1 MVHHQTCMKDLL
13 YAGLCSG
20 HWDESSDGRKGPSL
34 PPHGVAFCWGEKTGA
49 PKQIDRKREC
59 QVLSMLKKIKGNER
73 ERKREGR
80 RERKREWTGTRR
92 SHQGSRERQTDR

>member
-1 MVHHQTCMKDLL
+1 
-13 YAGLCSG
+13 
-20 HWDESSDGRKGPSL
+20 
-34 PPHGVAFCWGEKTGA
+34 
-49 PKQIDRKREC
+49 
-59 QVLSMLKKIKGNER
+59 MLKKIKGNER